1 MKHFLFGSLLLVSF
15 GLLTVQAQT
24 KSASQS
30 GKGEAEIRSWLD
42 QFIKV
47 FTEKNV
53 DSIMSLYADDVVA
66 YDIVPPLQYVGK
78 QAYRKD
84 YESFLAQYQGNLRVE
99 VKDLNVG
106 ASGDLGYATGLELIG
121 GTLTNG
127 QKSEIWAR
135 FTTLFRKVNG
145 KWLDFHD
152 HISVPTDMESG
163 KAMLELK
170 P

>member
-1 MKHFLFGSLLLVSF
+1 MEF
-15 GLLTVQAQT
+15 
-24 KSASQS
+24 
-30 GKGEAEIRSWLD
+30 
-42 QFIKV
+42 
-47 FTEKNV
+47 
-53 DSIMSLYADDVVA
+53 YADDIVA

-99 VKDLNVG
+99 VKDLHVG
-106 ASGDLGYATGLELIG
+106 AVGDLGYATGLELIG

-127 QKSEIWAR
+127 QKSEVWAR
-135 FTTLFRKVNG
+135 FTSLFRKVNG

-163 KAMLELK
+163 KAMLDLK

>member
-1 MKHFLFGSLLLVSF
+1 MKHCIIVSLSLVAV
-15 GLLTVQAQT
+15 GLLMVHAQT
-24 KSASQS
+24 KSAPQAET
-30 GKGEAEIRSWLD
+30 GEAGIRAWLD
-42 QFIKV
+42 QWTQV
-47 FTEKNV
+47 FASKNV
-53 DSIMSLYADDVVA
+53 DGIMALYADDVVA
-66 YDIVPPLQYVGK
+66 YDVVPPLQYVGK

-84 YESFLAQYQGNLRVE
+84 YESFLAQYQGNLHAE
-99 VKDLNVG
+99 VKDLHIG

-127 QKSEIWAR
+127 QKSEVWLR
-135 FTTLFRKVNG
+135 FTSLYRKVNG

-152 HISVPTDMESG
+152 HVSVPADMESG

>member
-1 MKHFLFGSLLLVSF
+1 MKHFVFGSLLLVSF

-24 KSASQS
+24 KNASQL

>member
-1 MKHFLFGSLLLVSF
+1 MKHFIFGSLLLVSF

-24 KSASQS
+24 KSTSQS

-127 QKSEIWAR
+127 QQSEIWAR